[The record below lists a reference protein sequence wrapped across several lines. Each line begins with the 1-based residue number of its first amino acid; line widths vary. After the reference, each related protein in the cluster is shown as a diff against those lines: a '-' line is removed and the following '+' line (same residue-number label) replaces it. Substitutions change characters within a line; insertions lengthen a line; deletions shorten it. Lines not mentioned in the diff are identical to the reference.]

1 MANEEWLEEYRNEY
15 VKFIEKYKDKSWKWI
30 PTGVKKD
37 LVKIQKI
44 QVQRYADVGAKLGTT
59 DNVSYF
65 ARALVDKKTLGIFL
79 ELEKTITN
87 PYFFWSMVAYEYMRS
102 DFQQS
107 VLLDWID
114 AFTRNGRAEKTTLAE
129 RQKCADGIWELINN
143 KNPKK
148 INSKLW
154 KALKDES
161 EIIIYRGASI
171 ANEMDVRLGRKKID
185 NPNADQQDGGLGFS
199 YTLDKKCAEYFA
211 NILSVEDEE
220 MIYGVSKI
228 GDIPSF
234 IDVDSIN
241 ETSRRVVTKHTI
253 KKEKILFYSDT
264 GDENEIVALPDD
276 VVLIRYDFMKFMK
289 AVPHPRQLN
298 VTGDGWFMNERNK
311 TELLKKFGSIKVNS
325 EGIEMWKPDKKKMA
339 QAKTEGEEKGLE
351 ILMRAVGAFS
361 DFTRDVE

>member
-1 MANEEWLEEYRNEY
+1 MANEEWLEEYRKEY
-15 VKFIEKYKDKSWKWI
+15 VKFIEKYNDKSWKWI

-37 LVKIQKI
+37 LQNIQKI
-44 QVQRYADVGAKLGTT
+44 QIQRYADVGAELGNKG
-59 DNVSYF
+59 NVPYF
-65 ARALVDKKTLGIFL
+65 ARALVDKETLGIFL

-114 AFTRNGRAEKTTLAE
+114 AFTRDGRVEKTKLEE
-129 RQKCADGIWELINN
+129 RQKCADGIWEQIKN

-148 INSKLW
+148 VNSQLW

-171 ANEMDVRLGRKKID
+171 ADEMDVRLGRKKID

-211 NILSVEDEE
+211 NILSVKDEE
-220 MIYGVSKI
+220 MIYGVDKI
-228 GDIPSF
+228 GDVPSF

-253 KKEKILFYSDT
+253 KKEKILFYSDF
-264 GDENEIVALPDD
+264 GHESEIVALPDD
-276 VVLIRYDFMKFMK
+276 VVLVRYDFMKFIEK
-289 AVPHPRQLN
+289 VPHPTSLH
-298 VTGDGWFMNERNK
+298 VTGTGWFMNEESKR
-311 TELLKKFGSIKVNS
+311 ELLKKFGSLSVDS
-325 EGIEMWKPDKKKMA
+325 EGTEMWKPDKKKIE
-339 QAKTEGEEKGLE
+339 QAKTEGEEKALKIVYE
-351 ILMRAVGAFS
+351 AVGAFS
-361 DFTRDVE
+361 DFTKDVE